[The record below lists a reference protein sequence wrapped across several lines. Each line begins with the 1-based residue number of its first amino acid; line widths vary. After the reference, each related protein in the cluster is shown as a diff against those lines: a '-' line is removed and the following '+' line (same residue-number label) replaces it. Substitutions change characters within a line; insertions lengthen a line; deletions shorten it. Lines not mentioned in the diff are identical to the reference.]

1 MGAHIYNTIHHSQCT
16 SKTGVKILIRDGM
29 GFAHIRVTEL
39 VYGYLNMTSQPYWF
53 TAYEQTD
60 SLSEEV
66 TDSSA
71 GTAIATGFK
80 TYNGMISTIKLNG
93 ELLHHW
99 RLQNILVNQLYL
111 LLMLRIDIWRR
122 KLQNNW
128 LLVRLMFYSGFSG
141 YSLL

>member
-1 MGAHIYNTIHHSQCT
+1 VGAHIYNTIPHSQCT

-60 SLSEEV
+60 SLSGEV

-99 RLQNILVNQLYL
+99 RLQNTLVNQLYL

-128 LLVRLMFYSGFSG
+128 LLVRSMFYSGFSG

>member
-1 MGAHIYNTIHHSQCT
+1 MGAHIYNTIPHSQCT

-60 SLSEEV
+60 SLSGEV

-93 ELLHHW
+93 EIKTVTTSLEVAKYFGKPAVFAAHVENRHMEKKIAK
-99 RLQNILVNQLYL
+99 QLVVSKVNVLFGVQ
-111 LLMLRIDIWRR
+111 RI
-122 KLQNNW
+122 
-128 LLVRLMFYSGFSG
+128 
-141 YSLL
+141 